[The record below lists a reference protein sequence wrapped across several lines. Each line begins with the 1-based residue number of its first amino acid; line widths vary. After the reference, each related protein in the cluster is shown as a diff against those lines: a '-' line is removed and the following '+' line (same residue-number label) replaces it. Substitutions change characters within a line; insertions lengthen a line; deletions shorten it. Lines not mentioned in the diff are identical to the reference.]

1 MTQNDFEFLRSA
13 LLGKC
18 DGLLREIV
26 ENDKLRKLAEQK
38 AEEQDLFHRCPKD
51 GDNGHPPSARNDR

>member
-18 DGLLREIV
+18 DSLLREIV
-26 ENDKLRKLAEQK
+26 ENDKLRKLAEEKAKELEKQK
-38 AEEQDLFHRCPKD
+38 EETK
-51 GDNGHPPSARNDR
+51 GEENE

>member
-1 MTQNDFEFLRSA
+1 MTQNDFDFLRTA

-38 AEEQDLFHRCPKD
+38 AEEQAKTAEETK
-51 GDNGHPPSARNDR
+51 GEENE